1 MLCIASHTVIVF
13 PNLKKGLLKFWAIA
27 FWGAAAI
34 WFLILW
40 KLSATPGG
48 SLPILT
54 FPHADKVVHFTY
66 FFIGGTLMANA
77 LRLTFR
83 LPLWAVFAVVL
94 LIIFGIGIQ
103 DEWHQT
109 RTPGRS
115 GNDRGDLLA
124 DCMGGGMAA
133 LLVACWYGR
142 KKS

>member
-13 PNLKKGLLKFWAIA
+13 PNLKKGLSNFWPIA
-27 FWGAAAI
+27 FWVAAVL
-34 WFLILW
+34 WFLVLW
-40 KLSATPGG
+40 KLSSTPG
-48 SLPILT
+48 SS
-54 FPHADKVVHFTY
+54 FPVLRFPNADKVVHFTY
-66 FFIGGTLMANA
+66 FFIGGTIMANA
-77 LRLTFR
+77 LRLSTR
-83 LPLWAVFAVVL
+83 LPMWAIFGIVL
-94 LIIFGIGIQ
+94 LIVAAIGLQ

-109 RTPGRS
+109 TTPGRS